1 MARVTPER
9 APVTVLLVDD
19 FALFREGVTVALDRH
34 PAVSV
39 VGEAADVPEAVQ
51 RATQLQPDVVI
62 LDMRLPGG
70 GGLVALE
77 SLREVAPR
85 ARVLVLTA
93 NDRPEGVVDAVSAG
107 ASGYL
112 TKRAGGDELAAA
124 ILAVAAGESV
134 VEPAMAGHLMRE
146 LSGGGS
152 RVVLNQRERQALRLV
167 CDGLTDNQIA
177 ASLFV
182 SVRTV
187 QNDLRRIR
195 DKAGVTRRAEL
206 VRWAANRSLA

>member
-1 MARVTPER
+1 M
-9 APVTVLLVDD
+9 
-19 FALFREGVTVALDRH
+19 
-34 PAVSV
+34 
-39 VGEAADVPEAVQ
+39 
-51 RATQLQPDVVI
+51 
-62 LDMRLPGG
+62 
-70 GGLVALE
+70 
-77 SLREVAPR
+77 
-85 ARVLVLTA
+85 LTA
-93 NDRPEGVVDAVSAG
+93 NERPEGVVDAVSAG

-124 ILAVAAGESV
+124 VLAVAAGESV

-152 RVVLNQRERQALRLV
+152 RVVLNGRERHALRLV
-167 CDGLTDNQIA
+167 CDGLTDQQIA
-177 ASLFV
+177 DRLFV

-195 DKAGVTRRAEL
+195 DKAGVTRRPEL

>member
-1 MARVTPER
+1 MTPER
-9 APVTVLLVDD
+9 APVSVLLVDD
-19 FALFREGVTVALDRH
+19 FALFREGVTAALGRH
-34 PAVSV
+34 PEVSV
-39 VGEAADVPEAVQ
+39 VGEASDVPEALRQ
-51 RATQLQPDVVI
+51 AAQLEPDVVI

-77 SLREVAPR
+77 RLREAAPN

-93 NDRPEGVVDAVSAG
+93 NERPEGVVDAVSAG

-124 ILAVAAGESV
+124 VLAVAAGESV

-152 RVVLNQRERQALRLV
+152 RVVLNGRERHALRLV
-167 CDGLTDNQIA
+167 CDGLTDQQIA
-177 ASLFV
+177 DRLFV

-195 DKAGVTRRAEL
+195 DKAGVTRRPEL